1 MSVPLNIDWQQILL
15 HLLNFVILAGG
26 LYLLL
31 YKPVKKFMDERT
43 NRYKTM
49 EEQATAKLKQAQD
62 MQTEYEERIRDAEAE
77 ITQRK
82 AAAFQEAEKASEQ
95 RLLQAQTQADEIIAA
110 ARQRGQQER
119 EKILANTQIEITDM
133 VTTATERLLL
143 QASVSEAYDQ
153 FLAAAERSGADE

>member
-31 YKPVKKFMDERT
+31 YKPVKKFMDGRT
-43 NRYKTM
+43 AHYQEA
-49 EEQATAKLKQAQD
+49 EEQATTKLKQAED
-62 MQTEYEERIRDAEAE
+62 LRAEYESRLRDAEAE
-77 ITQRK
+77 IAQRK
-82 AAAFQEAEKASEQ
+82 ATAFQEAEKASEQ

-143 QASVSEAYDQ
+143 QASASEAYDQ
-153 FLAAAERSGADE
+153 FLSAAERSGADE